1 MMCERLGFGWALKK
15 VYVVPL
21 RFNYEVATYF
31 LFYFILQ
38 KIRKMNWILI
48 LLNVSNL
55 QLVENLH
62 HFGPIYNLSKKIQS
76 FGPKHNL
83 PKKMIKH

>member
-1 MMCERLGFGWALKK
+1 
-15 VYVVPL
+15 
-21 RFNYEVATYF
+21 
-31 LFYFILQ
+31 
-38 KIRKMNWILI
+38 MNLIWI

-76 FGPKHNL
+76 FGPKYNL
-83 PKKMIKH
+83 LKNDKTLILNQKPKV